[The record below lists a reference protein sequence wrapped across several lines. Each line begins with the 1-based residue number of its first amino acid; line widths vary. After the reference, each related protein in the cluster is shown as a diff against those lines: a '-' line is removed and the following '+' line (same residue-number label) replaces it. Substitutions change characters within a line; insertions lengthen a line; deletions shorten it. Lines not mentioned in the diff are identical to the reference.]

1 MNLKKYNHYLINTK
15 YSFYFLLIV
24 LSSFFLVGTN
34 LFGQKPSGQLLSIP
48 WLPDP
53 MLLKNHTP
61 IETTA
66 QWGEQKEWIKQQF
79 QEYYLGYMPPIPDE
93 VKAEVLNEVKD
104 GEITIRTVEL
114 SFGKDWKAKMTVELY
129 FPSGIQE
136 SQPVFMTQ
144 WNHREWLAIGLRR
157 GYIGCL
163 YAGADVKDDTNN
175 YVELYPD
182 YSFMELMQRAWGA
195 TAVVTYL
202 HTLPFADTTKI
213 AISGHSR
220 NGKQSLYV
228 AAFDDRID
236 AVIPSSSGF
245 GGVRPSRFC
254 GRRFSA
260 HTMRT
265 TFNDFPNWFLPD
277 LKSFVGQTDQ
287 LPVDMNSLLAI
298 VAPRSCLLN
307 AGIFDLYGDAF
318 GLEKSYLSARKAYS
332 FHDASER
339 IQIRQRVSRH
349 TTQARDIENFFDF
362 LDTQFGINEFPP
374 FNDRYHI
381 YDYQKWL
388 EKNDHLSPDEIEKVN
403 VSENENLQNSEYQQ
417 IIANINWLLGEKPPG
432 ITNPGPQS
440 MSPRYEREDNLATMF
455 RTQETIGDA
464 KGLKISPYNGMG
476 DNLFADFYY
485 PDNDKEKYPLV
496 IYLHEYDYASGYGRS
511 SYPGFEMNDYI
522 NELTDAG
529 FAVLAYDMIGFGT
542 RQAEGVRFYERYP
555 EWSLMGKMVEDA
567 KAAIDVVY
575 NLPVVDTT
583 KVFLSGYSLGA
594 NVGLFTAALDERV
607 NKVAVVS
614 PFTPFRTN
622 NLSIEGIR
630 HFYDYFGLIPRL
642 GLFEGYET
650 DIPVDLQ
657 EILAASKAETF
668 ILLNEDSRH
677 IEIDK
682 MNDQIDYAA
691 RMNKIHKKIMPF
703 DESFWQDHR
712 EELID
717 FLTK

>member
-1 MNLKKYNHYLINTK
+1 MSHELKSIYNHLKKREYP
-15 YSFYFLLIV
+15 FLVIFIV
-24 LSSFFLVGTN
+24 FSSFFLIGSN
-34 LFGQKPSGQLLSIP
+34 SFGQKSPEQLPSIP

-53 MLLKNHTP
+53 MLLKNTNP
-61 IETTA
+61 IETAA
-66 QWGEQKEWIKQQF
+66 QWETQKDWIKQQF
-79 QEYYLGYMPPIPDE
+79 QEYYLGYMPPIPNE
-93 VKAEVLNEVKD
+93 VRAEVLKEVQAGK
-104 GEITIRTVEL
+104 ITTRTVEL
-114 SFGKDWKAKMTVELY
+114 NFGKDWKAKMTVELY
-129 FPSGIQE
+129 FPSDIKE

-163 YAGADVKDDTNN
+163 YAGADVKDDTGN
-175 YVELYPD
+175 YAELYPE
-182 YSFMELMQRAWGA
+182 YSFMGLMQRAWGA

-202 HTLPFADTTKI
+202 HELSFVDTTKI

-228 AAFDDRID
+228 AAFDERID

-254 GRRFSA
+254 GRRFSV

-265 TFNDFPNWFLPD
+265 TFNDFSNWFLPE
-277 LKSFVGQTDQ
+277 LEGFVGQTDR
-287 LPVDMNSLLAI
+287 LPVDMNSLLAAL
-298 VAPRSCLLN
+298 APRPCLLN
-307 AGIFDLYGDAF
+307 AGIFDLYGDTF
-318 GLEKSYLSARKAYS
+318 GLEKSFLSARKAYS
-332 FHDASER
+332 FLNADNN

-362 LDTQFGINEFPP
+362 LDTQFGINEFPV

-381 YDYQKWL
+381 YNYQNWL
-388 EKNDHLSPDEIEKVN
+388 EKNDHLSSNDIDKIDI
-403 VSENENLQNSEYQQ
+403 SENEKLQNSEFQQ
-417 IIANINWLLGEKPPG
+417 ILSNINWLLGEKPSG
-432 ITNPGPQS
+432 IHNSGPQS

-464 KGLKISPYNGMG
+464 ERLNVSPYNGMG
-476 DNLFADFYY
+476 DNLFADFYF

-522 NELTDAG
+522 KELTDAG

-542 RQAEGVRFYERYP
+542 RQAEGKRFYERYP

-567 KAAIDVVY
+567 KAAIDVAY
-575 NLPVVDTT
+575 NLPVVDTSQ
-583 KVFLSGYSLGA
+583 VFLSGYFLGA
-594 NVGLFTAALDERV
+594 NVAMFTAALDERV
-607 NKVAVVS
+607 NRVAVVS

-622 NLSIEGIR
+622 NPSIEGIR

-642 GLFEGYET
+642 GLFEGDET
-650 DIPVDLQ
+650 IPVDLQ
-657 EILAASKAETF
+657 EILS
-668 ILLNEDSRH
+668 
-677 IEIDK
+677 
-682 MNDQIDYAA
+682 
-691 RMNKIHKKIMPF
+691 
-703 DESFWQDHR
+703 WHR
-712 EELID
+712 KQKHLISSE
-717 FLTK
+717 